1 MVAINIIFLFL
12 FLILWIKTKRYDI
25 ESIQEL
31 DDKVHPLKKMY
42 PLGLYLCDKTP
53 LKGLLDK
60 IIYIDDSLKA
70 LHVGEPL
77 NQVKRIYIC
86 KKVVLTVVILLLTN
100 LFALGYTIKE
110 ENIIFNGSYIKR
122 PGENEGSK
130 SITLDVLVSEDDGPI
145 LEEEITLEVKEAEY
159 DTQELERKF
168 AYGKQYIDK
177 KVLGNNVN
185 ADEIRTNLN
194 FVTGIPET
202 KIRVSW
208 ETNNIKLIDKDGT
221 VYNKSLLNS
230 ELVEVTAT
238 LSYKDTKEL
247 YTMFFKVFPKE
258 YTKEELVRIR
268 LQEILR
274 EEDINSKKETV
285 FKLPNSIDEQK
296 VTWAEK
302 EDHTTAILFIFGT
315 LAGVLIFIIMDQNL
329 ISLVDK
335 RNKEMLMDYPEIIN
349 KFTLLVGA
357 GMSLSNAWIKIAK
370 DYKEKIA
377 KKRFAY
383 EEINITASEL
393 MLGTSEVI
401 AYERFGRRVKLLP
414 YLRFSSLIA
423 QNVKKGSGELL
434 NQLELEAAEA
444 FEERKEL
451 AKRLGEEAAT
461 KLLIPMVLMLLI
473 VLSIIMVPGMLSFGL

>member
-100 LFALGYTIKE
+100 LFALGYAIKE

-130 SITLDVLVSEDDGPI
+130 SITLDVLVSEDNGPI

>member
-60 IIYIDDSLKA
+60 TIYIDDSLKA

-258 YTKEELVRIR
+258 YTKEELARIR

-302 EDHTTAILFIFGT
+302 EDHTAAILFIFGT
-315 LAGVLIFIIMDQNL
+315 FAGVLIFIIMDQNL

>member
-1 MVAINIIFLFL
+1 VVAINIIFLFL

-60 IIYIDDSLKA
+60 TIYIDDSLKA

-258 YTKEELVRIR
+258 YTKEELARIR

-302 EDHTTAILFIFGT
+302 EDHTAAILFIFGT
-315 LAGVLIFIIMDQNL
+315 FAGVLIFIIMDQNL

-335 RNKEMLMDYPEIIN
+335 RNKEMLMDYLEIIN

-434 NQLELEAAEA
+434 NQLELEATEA

-461 KLLIPMVLMLLI
+461 KLLIPMVLMLII

>member
-1 MVAINIIFLFL
+1 VVAINIIFLFL
-12 FLILWIKTKRYDI
+12 FLILWIKTKRYHI

-31 DDKVHPLKKMY
+31 DDKIHPLKKMY

-60 IIYIDDSLKA
+60 TINIDDSLKA

-77 NQVKRIYIC
+77 DQVKRIYIC
-86 KKVVLTVVILLLTN
+86 KKVVLTVVILLFTN
-100 LFALGYTIKE
+100 LFALGYTIKK

-130 SITLDVLVSEDDGPI
+130 SIILDVLVSEDDRPI

-159 DTQELERKF
+159 DTQELEKKF
-168 AYGKQYIDK
+168 AYGKQYIDQ
-177 KVLGNNVN
+177 KVLGNNGSANEV
-185 ADEIRTNLN
+185 RTNLN
-194 FVTGIPET
+194 FVTVIPET
-202 KIRVSW
+202 RIRVSW
-208 ETNNIKLIDKDGT
+208 ETNNSKLIDKDGT
-221 VYNKSLLNS
+221 VYNKNLLNS

-238 LSYKDTKEL
+238 LFYKDTREL

-258 YTKEELVRIR
+258 YTKEELARIR

-302 EDHTTAILFIFGT
+302 EDHTAAILFIFGT
-315 LAGVLIFIIMDQNL
+315 FAGVLIFIIMDQNL

-370 DYKEKIA
+370 DYKEKIT

>member
-100 LFALGYTIKE
+100 LFALGYAIKE

-258 YTKEELVRIR
+258 YTKEELARIR

-302 EDHTTAILFIFGT
+302 EDHTAAILFIFGT
-315 LAGVLIFIIMDQNL
+315 FAGVLIFIIMDQNL

>member
-100 LFALGYTIKE
+100 LFALGYAIKE

-130 SITLDVLVSEDDGPI
+130 SITLDVLVSEDNGPI

-473 VLSIIMVPGMLSFGL
+473 VLSIIMVPVMLSFGL

>member
-1 MVAINIIFLFL
+1 VVAINIIFLFL

-100 LFALGYTIKE
+100 LFALGYAIKE

-130 SITLDVLVSEDDGPI
+130 SITLDVLVSEDNGPI

-473 VLSIIMVPGMLSFGL
+473 VLSIIMVPVMLSFGL

>member
-60 IIYIDDSLKA
+60 TIYIDDSLKA

-258 YTKEELVRIR
+258 YTKEELARIR

-302 EDHTTAILFIFGT
+302 EDHTAAILFIFGT
-315 LAGVLIFIIMDQNL
+315 FAGVLIFIIMDQNL

-335 RNKEMLMDYPEIIN
+335 RNKEMLMDYLEIIN

-434 NQLELEAAEA
+434 NQLELEATEA

-461 KLLIPMVLMLLI
+461 KLLIPMVLMLII

>member
-60 IIYIDDSLKA
+60 TIYIDDSLKA

-302 EDHTTAILFIFGT
+302 EDHTAAILFIFGT

-434 NQLELEAAEA
+434 NQLELEATEA

>member
-100 LFALGYTIKE
+100 LFALGYAIKE